1 MGKKLD
7 RKSPGVVVSLI
18 GAVAGV
24 TLGALLALIHLA
36 AAPVLAV
43 AAPPKEPKDGVLY
56 FVRGGGASGG
66 GGWESKVDSFNTGA
80 AEATFTEGELN
91 AWSQG
96 RFEQKKRE
104 EKTAPAVELI
114 AGVPNFRIADREL
127 QIGLEN
133 DLHFF
138 GSETSLVLQ
147 AKGQVVRAGS
157 GWRFEPREAYLG
169 GLPLHRMPAL
179 YEMVTERFAQP
190 PPEELAKLLERA
202 ESITVVDDS
211 LVVRAR

>member
-1 MGKKLD
+1 MGQKLD

-36 AAPVLAV
+36 SAPVSAV
-43 AAPPKEPKDGVLY
+43 AALPKEPKEGVRY

-66 GGWESKVDSFNTGA
+66 GGWERKLDTLESGA
-80 AEATFTEGELN
+80 GEAAFTEGELN

-104 EKTAPAVELI
+104 EKSAPAVELV
-114 AGVPNFRIADREL
+114 AGVPNFRMADREL

-133 DLHFF
+133 KLHFF
-138 GSETSLVLQ
+138 GGEAPLVLQ
-147 AKGQVVRAGS
+147 ARGQVVRAGS

-179 YEMVTERFAQP
+179 YEAVAERFAQP
-190 PPEELAKLLERA
+190 APEELAKLLGRA
-202 ESITVVDDS
+202 ESISVVDDS
-211 LVVRAR
+211 LVVRVR